1 MATEATIDGK
11 TFEIGKLNAFE
22 QLHVFRR
29 VMPIMK
35 PVLQVMRTPGGVNQ
49 LDMVMAM
56 SETLSTLPDE
66 QLDYVIN
73 KCLSVIRVKDDARGM
88 SFPVMRGATMMYQ
101 DFDMPQLLRLTWE
114 VLMENFQPFFK
125 GLLVAPSKGEAA
137 GPLTT

>member
-1 MATEATIDGK
+1 MTTETTIDGK
-11 TFEIGKLNAFE
+11 TFGIGKLNAFE

-35 PVLQVMRTPGGVNQ
+35 PVLQVIRMPGGASQ

-73 KCLSVIRVKDDARGM
+73 KCLSVASRKDGER
-88 SFPVMRGATMMYQ
+88 FYPIMRGGTCMYQ
-101 DFDMPQLLRLTWE
+101 DMDMPQLLRLTWE
-114 VLMENFQPFFK
+114 VLMENFRPFFS
-125 GLLVAPSKGEAA
+125 GLLAGQSSNEATVAPTK
-137 GPLTT
+137 